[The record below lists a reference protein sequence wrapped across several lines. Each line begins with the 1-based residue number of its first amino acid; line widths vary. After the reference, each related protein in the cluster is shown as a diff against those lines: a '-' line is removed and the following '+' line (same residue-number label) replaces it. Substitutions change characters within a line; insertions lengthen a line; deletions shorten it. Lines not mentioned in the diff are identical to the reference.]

1 MKLTDKT
8 RHDSTYQNTPVNLEK
23 ISSES
28 TMYNHTIT
36 ESSSSLLSTN
46 SRRNSRPLS
55 IARRVSFADE
65 VNILNSSDERSQ
77 KPITSTVS
85 SSNDRISEQE
95 DRHEQVHST
104 VTQTSM
110 QEDRQNRTNKNN
122 DKSSLS
128 AAFSQQQSPSIQL
141 PTKYRLPSAGD
152 VLISKMDSNLRMLII
167 KELSKNGH
175 NERFLSRMSRF
186 SIKTDDSTCM
196 HDSFP
201 GSTTSVDE
209 SKLRR
214 TSTKSSSSHDSSD
227 WIKLARLVGV
237 NESEIDHWLSQNL
250 QYPAGRVIA
259 TWCSYSTSAPTVA
272 DFYSY
277 LSSKQ
282 LNRPDLAR
290 CIETMYSIQ

>member
-175 NERFLSRMSRF
+175 Q
-186 SIKTDDSTCM
+186 D
-196 HDSFP
+196 
-201 GSTTSVDE
+201 
-209 SKLRR
+209 RR
-214 TSTKSSSSHDSSD
+214 
-227 WIKLARLVGV
+227 L
-237 NESEIDHWLSQNL
+237 
-250 QYPAGRVIA
+250 Y
-259 TWCSYSTSAPTVA
+259 
-272 DFYSY
+272 
-277 LSSKQ
+277 
-282 LNRPDLAR
+282 
-290 CIETMYSIQ
+290 MYA